1 MVLIAP
7 SSQQSSAIPPP
18 IVAPLSTTELED
30 DIRNTFVLPIC
41 MGEKTRTLDATIVKD
56 MELLDAVDDDGV
68 AILDRVFGRG
78 DKTDD
83 NVLGKVMRCEMAKYY
98 TDDARFIEDT
108 QTILRLWA
116 GTTESGTDKCT
127 DIPQQSMDNMFALW
141 NELRNDKDFKDK
153 YTYMDWESLLFL
165 NDNQTFLQ
173 VLSVYNLVAPVLALL
188 VPCIICIVPFFIMLS
203 RGYTVSFGKYVELL
217 KTVASNHA
225 VTKVFTGFSGMTVQQ
240 RIYSV
245 MSVGFYFMSLYQNTQ
260 ICLKFYANM
269 FKIHDKLFEIRDFTK
284 RVGDEMDIF
293 LEHSE
298 PLASYGK
305 FNDTVR
311 THRQVLAKMY
321 TVLAD
326 IPPCSVSYSKLLDM
340 GKVLKWFYVMHT
352 GEEFH
357 QSMLFSLG
365 FIGYTKNMQGVQHN
379 VRTNKMSYG
388 MVMTADTVPVADE
401 KKMKKKD
408 KKDKKDRKDKKTDE
422 CREKQ
427 DAMKVTGVFHPSVS
441 DGETVKN
448 DVVLKKDCVITG
460 PNASG
465 KTTMLKSLFL
475 SILFTQQYGCGFYD
489 ACAFVPYTHLHCY
502 LNIPDTSGRDS
513 LFQSESR
520 KCKDILDSIQKDGST
535 ARHFCLFDE
544 LYSGTNPTEAVKCGY
559 AYLCHLS
566 ETENI
571 HYVLTTHYPQLCE
584 KLKTKEGLL
593 TYRMH
598 VDVPK
603 ESREPIIYT
612 YKIEYGINEVDGGVE
627 VLRQM
632 QYPQAILNKMNE

>member
-7 SSQQSSAIPPP
+7 SSQQPSTIPPP
-18 IVAPLSTTELED
+18 PIAAVLSTSGLED
-30 DIRNTFVLPIC
+30 DIRDTFVLPIC
-41 MGEKTRTLDATIVKD
+41 MCEKTRTLDATIVKD

-68 AILDRVFGRG
+68 AILDRVFGG
-78 DKTDD
+78 GAETDD
-83 NVLGKVMRCEMAKYY
+83 NVLGKVMRSEMAKYY

-108 QTILRLWA
+108 QTILRAWN
-116 GTTESGTDKCT
+116 GTTESITDKSN
-127 DIPQQSMDNMFALW
+127 DSPRQSMDNMFALW

-173 VLSVYNLVAPVLALL
+173 VLSVYNLIAPVLALL

-203 RGYTVSFGKYVELL
+203 RGYTISFSKYVELL

-240 RIYSV
+240 RIYSA
-245 MSVGFYFMSLYQNTQ
+245 MSAGFYFMSLYQNTQ

-269 FKIHDKLFEIRDFTK
+269 FKIHDKLFEIRDFAK
-284 RVGDEMDIF
+284 RVGDEMDLF
-293 LEHSE
+293 LEHSG

-305 FNDTVR
+305 FNDNVR
-311 THRQVLAKMY
+311 AHRQVLTKMH

-326 IPPCSVSYSKLLDM
+326 IPPCTVSYSKLLDM

-379 VRTNKMSYG
+379 VRTNKMNYG
-388 MVMTADTVPVADE
+388 VLMSADTVPVADE
-401 KKMKKKD
+401 KKMKKN
-408 KKDKKDRKDKKTDE
+408 KKKGKKACER
-422 CREKQ
+422 REKQ
-427 DAMKVTGVFHPSVS
+427 DAMKVSGVFHPSVS
-441 DGETVKN
+441 DGGAVKN

-489 ACAFVPYTHLHCY
+489 TCAFVPYTHLHCY

-520 KCKDILDSIQKDGST
+520 KCKDILDSIQKDGTT

-559 AYLCHLS
+559 AYLSHLS

-584 KLKTKEGLL
+584 KLKEKQGLL
-593 TYRMH
+593 TYRMC

-612 YKIEYGINEVDGGVE
+612 YKIEDGINEVDGGVE

-632 QYPQAILNKMNE
+632 QYPTSILNKMDE